1 MIIIPI
7 LTIFSYSLIFAK
19 IFKVRL
25 IYSVLPVTAIL
36 VSTLY
41 ISGILGFIYYA
52 TYLIYSI
59 GISSLI
65 YCLIIFNKSLIN
77 LAKLYLAEIFFLFLI
92 TIVFSFYTKDAVFHG
107 WDEFSFWG
115 NASKELLTNHI
126 FEYQALPTA
135 ILNAH
140 AHYLRGPAV
149 YHYFML
155 LLPGYSEGNA
165 LFAHFLLHLILITP
179 LMANKFWY
187 QTLFFVA
194 VIFTVVMLYTTG
206 LRTIYNDSTTGLIF
220 SSIFAIYFLE
230 EDKLKAL
237 YLVLPILIFLPIF
250 REIGLIL
257 SFIAAFIFIFSSYK
271 TISYTK
277 GLPLYIAMIIIP
289 YIAQALWFWHFRAT
303 HDFFGRNIH
312 SIDNFISLITSFNEQ
327 SKLVVINYIKVILKF
342 LLKEGSIAI
351 YLLLAFSWFC
361 LKKYRQALIKQW
373 YYIIG
378 LLTVGFIIFAL
389 WRLYLY
395 LSVFSHVEALES
407 ASLLRYCGTY
417 CIVFAIMACCYIKQS
432 LFQIQSTKT
441 KVLILVIISFI
452 SSVTVIK
459 NITRVKK
466 YDFEELVYDSYIKY
480 VKELLV
486 QKRMVKFNYANK
498 PGPMECYKLNYK
510 LSPYLTKKELGYC
523 IDTKSD
529 FIKDIVNR
537 EIIEPPMI
545 TDNNTTIIYYPFL
558 NKLQLTK

>member
-7 LTIFSYSLIFAK
+7 LSIFSYSLIFAK
-19 IFKVRL
+19 TFNVRL
-25 IYSVLPVTAIL
+25 IYSILPVMTLL

-52 TYLIYSI
+52 TYLIYGI
-59 GISSLI
+59 GLLLLI
-65 YCLIIFNKSLIN
+65 YCLIMFNKSLIN

-92 TIVFSFYTKDAVFHG
+92 TLVFFLYTKDAVFHG

-115 NASKELLTNHI
+115 SASKELLANHI
-126 FEYQALPTA
+126 FEYQSLPTA
-135 ILNAH
+135 ILDAH

-155 LLPGYSEGNA
+155 LLPGYTEGNA

-179 LMANKFWY
+179 LMSNKFCY

-194 VIFTVVMLYTTG
+194 VIFAVVILYTTG

-257 SFIAAFIFIFSSYK
+257 SFIASFILIFFSYK
-271 TISYTK
+271 TISYTRS
-277 GLPLYIAMIIIP
+277 LPLYIAMIIIP
-289 YIAQALWFWHFRAT
+289 YMAQALWFWHFRAT

-312 SIDNFISLITSFNEQ
+312 SLDNFISLIISFNEQ
-327 SKLVVINYIKVILKF
+327 NKLVAINYVKVILKF

-351 YLLLAFSWFC
+351 YLLLAFSWFS
-361 LKKYRQALIKQW
+361 LKKYQQASIKQW
-373 YYIIG
+373 YYVFG
-378 LLTVGFIIFAL
+378 LLTVGFIVLAL

-395 LSVFSHVEALES
+395 LSVFSHVEAVRS

-432 LFQIQSTKT
+432 LFQIKATKT
-441 KVLILVIISFI
+441 EMLIPVIISFI
-452 SSVTVIK
+452 ASVVVIK
-459 NITRVKK
+459 NITRIKK
-466 YDFEELVYDSYIKY
+466 HDFEELVYDSYVKY
-480 VKELLV
+480 VRELLAE
-486 QKRMVKFNYANK
+486 KRIVEFNYANK
-498 PGPMECYKLNYK
+498 PGYMECYKLNYK

-523 IDTKSD
+523 LDAKSD
-529 FIKDIVNR
+529 FKKDIVNR
-537 EIIEPPMI
+537 EIIEPYRI
-545 TDNNTTIIYYPFL
+545 IDNNTTIIYYPFL
-558 NKLQLTK
+558 NKLQLSK